1 MNRLVPFTSD
11 VFADVVGTQAMR
23 SIWSDEALIGQWRA
37 VEGAIVEVQAE
48 MGCIPAEAAREI
60 VAKLETFPLEAV
72 VDRRRETGHLMVAF
86 LKAFREHCG
95 PAAEHFHVG
104 PTTQD
109 ILDTGL
115 VRMMAES
122 SDVVL
127 DRLTDL
133 EEALCHRALEH
144 AETPVMGRSHAQHAV
159 PTTFGFIL
167 AGWAQEAREH
177 FDRLRESE
185 KRWRVVS
192 LSAAVGSRSAFVEL
206 GDVESARDL
215 ERRVGERLG
224 LSASPIEWH
233 ARSDRLAEPV
243 ACLASFVS
251 SLSKWALNLR
261 WRQSSEIAETAAP
274 YRPEE
279 YSSSTMPIKRNPEK
293 LEHVIGAAAL
303 VRGYASAMES
313 VAVLDN
319 RDGTRVPVQFTAL
332 PQSYGLAHRSVET
345 MLATI
350 AGLEVDAEM
359 MRRNLDHPNVLGT
372 AAGER
377 LMIAIYRKTGRRD
390 WAHTTLHDCAVEAAA
405 QGRTLREAVA
415 ANAEL
420 ASMFS
425 PQELDDLCDLS
436 TYLGSAPV
444 ETRETVDRLRS
455 TRAESKPIIGT

>member
-1 MNRLVPFTSD
+1 MSRLIPFTSD
-11 VFADVVGTQAMR
+11 VFADVVGTGAMR
-23 SIWSDEALIGQWRA
+23 TVWSDESLIGQWRA

-48 MGCIPAEAAREI
+48 MGWIPADAAGEI
-60 VAKLETFPLEAV
+60 VAKLKTFPLEAV
-72 VDRRRETGHLMVAF
+72 VERRRETGHLMVAF

-122 SDVVL
+122 QDVLL
-127 DRLTDL
+127 DRLREL
-133 EEALCHRALEH
+133 EEALCRRALEH

-177 FDRLRESE
+177 FERLRESE

-192 LSAAVGSRSAFVEL
+192 LSAAVGSRNTFVEL
-206 GDVESARDL
+206 GDPESAREL

-224 LSASPIEWH
+224 LPTSPIEWH

-243 ACLASFVS
+243 TCLAALIS

-261 WRQSSEIAETAAP
+261 WRQSSEIGETAAP

-279 YSSSTMPIKRNPEK
+279 YSSSTMPLKRNPEK

-303 VRGYASAMES
+303 IRGHATAMES

-345 MLATI
+345 MLETI
-350 AGLEVDAEM
+350 TGLEVDAAM

-390 WAHTTLHDCAVEAAA
+390 WAHTALHDCAVEAVA

-415 ANAEL
+415 DHAEL
-420 ASMFS
+420 SVCFTTD
-425 PQELDDLCDLS
+425 ELDELFDLS
-436 TYLGSAPV
+436 AYLGAAPA
-444 ETRETVDRLRS
+444 ETRETVARLRE
-455 TRAESKPIIGT
+455 TRAER